1 VEPDEQ
7 ERGVANAE
15 QIKEFLTSR
24 RAKVTPDQVGLP
36 VAAGNRRVPGL
47 RREEVAVLANV
58 SLEYYTRIER
68 GTATGVSETVLDA
81 VAQALQL
88 SDAER
93 THLFDLMRAERR
105 TTPRR
110 RQPPP
115 RQRVRD
121 SVVNLLEG
129 MPRTPAVIHDHRLDI
144 LASNPLARALFDP
157 LYADPVRPVN
167 YARFLF
173 LDRHAQDFWVDW
185 NDAANNTVAILRGNA
200 GANPHDT
207 ALNELIGELSARTR
221 EFATRWAAHD
231 VRQHTTTHLE
241 IHHPEVGLLEF
252 NKEVLDLPDEG
263 QSLAAYIA
271 QPDTHTAD
279 SLELLASWTL
289 ANNPPHDDQPAPQ
302 TPPSPKRPPTS
313 R

>member
-1 VEPDEQ
+1 MAD
-7 ERGVANAE
+7 AE

-24 RAKVTPDQVGLP
+24 RAKVTPGQVGLP
-36 VAAGNRRVPGL
+36 VAGGNRRVPGL

-81 VAQALQL
+81 IVEALQL
-88 SDAER
+88 SEAER
-93 THLFDLMRAERR
+93 THLFDLMRAQRR

-110 RQPPP
+110 RQPAT

-121 SVVNLLEG
+121 SVANLLEA
-129 MPRTPAVIHDHRLDI
+129 MPRTPAVVHDQRLNI
-144 LASNPLARALFDP
+144 IACNPLARALFDP

-173 LDRHAQDFWVDW
+173 LDRHAHDFWVDW
-185 NDAANNTVAILRGNA
+185 NDAADNTVAILRGNV
-200 GANPHDT
+200 GANPNDT

-231 VRQHTTTHLE
+231 VRQHTTTQLE
-241 IHHPEVGLLEF
+241 IRHPEVGLLEL

-263 QSLAAYIA
+263 QSLAAYVA
-271 QPDTHTAD
+271 RPDSRTAD
-279 SLELLASWTL
+279 SLELLASWARTG
-289 ANNPPHDDQPAPQ
+289 PEVEHSDRTAP
-302 TPPSPKRPPTS
+302 
-313 R
+313 